1 MKIEEQQEKA
11 IKSFRTFIEHRQK
24 EQDALYNDEEFY
36 KDDIEQNELV
46 LKMLYSVLK
55 TIEQQQ
61 SELKK
66 KDKIINLMANF
77 IDDVDKDDKI
87 CSIIGEEVCNTFENG
102 ILNCIECIKQYFE
115 RRAEE

>member
-1 MKIEEQQEKA
+1 MKIEEQRRYIHKV
-11 IKSFRTFIEHRQK
+11 
-24 EQDALYNDEEFY
+24 LNDM
-36 KDDIEQNELV
+36 KIDDEDKFMSAVANVIHEDSRKIQ
-46 LKMLYSVLK
+46 S
-55 TIEQQQ
+55 QQ
-61 SELKK
+61 SELEK

-87 CSIIGEEVCNTFENG
+87 CLIIGEEVCNTFENG